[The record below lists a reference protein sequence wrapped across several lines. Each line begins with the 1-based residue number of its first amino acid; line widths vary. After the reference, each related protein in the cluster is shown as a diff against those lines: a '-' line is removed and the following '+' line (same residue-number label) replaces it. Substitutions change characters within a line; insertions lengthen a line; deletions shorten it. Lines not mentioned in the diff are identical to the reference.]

1 MFCALLAVH
10 DDVGSCRVTNTL
22 DARTGYTL
30 YATITNRAYD
40 PTSFSAVRTSRQRC
54 SAPPTVQNLL
64 ECCCLVLGSRAVVE
78 IMALWSRRYAADAH
92 KALDA
97 GLYGDDLLR
106 GGTSSTGA
114 TEGSSRR

>member
-10 DDVGSCRVTNTL
+10 DDVSDFRVTNTL

-30 YATITNRAYD
+30 YATVTNCAYD

-54 SAPPTVQNLL
+54 PAPPTVQNLS
-64 ECCCLVLGSRAVVE
+64 ECCCPVLGSRAFME
-78 IMALWSRRYAADAH
+78 IMALWSWRYAADAN

-106 GGTSSTGA
+106 GGTSGTGA
-114 TEGSSRR
+114 TEGPSRR